1 MNKRQAKKLY
11 KKIHGCNPPEGR
23 IPAVLLRDPG
33 KMNTHTFLDKQMNM
47 PVFNPMKLIETELR
61 IPRSVLESICNINK
75 PKVNMKIMTREEHER
90 VTIATRYFRKTM
102 NDSIR
107 RMNSR
112 FRAMRKQLKESNDP
126 VVITTRSLSENR
138 KKNKG
143 ASWKRVR
150 RNR

>member
-23 IPAVLLRDPG
+23 IPAVFLRDPG
-33 KMNTHTFLDKQMNM
+33 KAKKYTGEQMDT
-47 PVFNPMKLIETELR
+47 PVFNPLKPMETGLR
-61 IPRSVLESICNINK
+61 VTESVLESICRINE
-75 PKVNMKIMTREEHER
+75 PKVNTKIMTREEHER
-90 VTIATRYFRKTM
+90 ITIATRCLRKTM
-102 NDSIR
+102 NDTIR

-112 FRAMRKQLKESNDP
+112 FRAMRERLKGNDDP
-126 VVITTRSLSENR
+126 VVITTRKLSENR

-143 ASWKRVR
+143 TAWRRAR

>member
-11 KKIHGCNPPEGR
+11 KKIHGHNPPEGR
-23 IPAVLLRDPG
+23 IPVVLLRDSS
-33 KMNTHTFLDKQMNM
+33 KEKKHTGRQIDA
-47 PVFNPMKLIETELR
+47 PVFNLLEQIETELR
-61 IPRSVLESICNINK
+61 IPRSVLESICSINK

-90 VTIATRYFRKTM
+90 ITIATRCFGKTM
-102 NDSIR
+102 NNAIR

-112 FRAMRKQLKESNDP
+112 FRAMRERLKGNDDP
-126 VVITTRSLSENR
+126 VVITARKLSENR

-143 ASWKRVR
+143 TAWRRAR

>member
-47 PVFNPMKLIETELR
+47 PVFNPMKPIEDILTQ
-61 IPRSVLESICNINK
+61 
-75 PKVNMKIMTREEHER
+75 EERER
-90 VTIATRYFRKTM
+90 VTIATRCFREKM

-112 FRAMRKQLKESNDP
+112 FRTIRKQLKESNDP

>member
-11 KKIHGCNPPEGR
+11 KKIYGCNPPEGR
-23 IPAVLLRDPG
+23 IPAVLLRDLG
-33 KMNTHTFLDKQMNM
+33 KINTHTFLDKQMNL
-47 PVFNPMKLIETELR
+47 PVFNPMKPIETGLR
-61 IPRSVLESICNINK
+61 LPESVLETICRINK
-75 PKVNMKIMTREEHER
+75 PIEDILTQEERER
-90 VTIATRYFRKTM
+90 VTIATRCLRKTM

-112 FRAMRKQLKESNDP
+112 FRAMRKQLKESNDS
-126 VVITTRSLSENR
+126 VVITTRKLSENR

-143 ASWKRVR
+143 TAWRRAR

>member
-47 PVFNPMKLIETELR
+47 PVFNPMKLIETGLR
-61 IPRSVLESICNINK
+61 LR
-75 PKVNMKIMTREEHER
+75 ER
-90 VTIATRYFRKTM
+90 VTIATRCFRKTM

-143 ASWKRVR
+143 AYWKRVR

>member
-23 IPAVLLRDPG
+23 IPAVLLRDPS

-47 PVFNPMKLIETELR
+47 PVFNPMKLIETGLR
-61 IPRSVLESICNINK
+61 LPESVLETICRINK
-75 PKVNMKIMTREEHER
+75 PIEDILTQEERER
-90 VTIATRYFRKTM
+90 VTIATRCFGKTM
-102 NDSIR
+102 NNAIR

-112 FRAMRKQLKESNDP
+112 FRTMRERLKGNDDP
-126 VVITTRSLSENR
+126 VVITTRKLSENR

-143 ASWKRVR
+143 TAWRRAR

>member
-23 IPAVLLRDPG
+23 IPAVFLRDPG
-33 KMNTHTFLDKQMNM
+33 KAKKYTGEQMDTT
-47 PVFNPMKLIETELR
+47 VFNPLKPMETGLR
-61 IPRSVLESICNINK
+61 LPESVLETICRINK
-75 PKVNMKIMTREEHER
+75 PIEDILTQEECER
-90 VTIATRYFRKTM
+90 VTIATRCFRKTM

-112 FRAMRKQLKESNDP
+112 FRAIRKQLKESNDP

>member
-33 KMNTHTFLDKQMNM
+33 KMNTHTFLDKQTNM
-47 PVFNPMKLIETELR
+47 LVFNPMKLIETELR
-61 IPRSVLESICNINK
+61 IPRSVLESICSINK

-90 VTIATRYFRKTM
+90 VTIATRCFRKTM

>member
-11 KKIHGCNPPEGR
+11 KKIHGCNPPKGR

-47 PVFNPMKLIETELR
+47 PVFNPMKPIEDILTQ
-61 IPRSVLESICNINK
+61 
-75 PKVNMKIMTREEHER
+75 EERER
-90 VTIATRYFRKTM
+90 VTIATRCFRKKM

-112 FRAMRKQLKESNDP
+112 FRAIRKQLKESNDP

>member
-33 KMNTHTFLDKQMNM
+33 KMNTHTFLDKQMNL
-47 PVFNPMKLIETELR
+47 PVFNPMKPIETGLR
-61 IPRSVLESICNINK
+61 LPESVLEQICSINK

-90 VTIATRYFRKTM
+90 ITIATRCFRKTM
-102 NDSIR
+102 NNAIR

-112 FRAMRKQLKESNDP
+112 FMAMREKLKGNDDP
-126 VVITTRSLSENR
+126 IVITARRLSENR

-143 ASWKRVR
+143 TAWRRTR

>member
-23 IPAVLLRDPG
+23 IQAVLLRDPG
-33 KMNTHTFLDKQMNM
+33 KMNTHTFLDKRMNL
-47 PVFNPMKLIETELR
+47 PVFNPMKPIETGLR
-61 IPRSVLESICNINK
+61 LPESVLEQICSINK

-90 VTIATRYFRKTM
+90 ITIATRCFRKTM
-102 NDSIR
+102 NNAIR

-112 FRAMRKQLKESNDP
+112 FMAMREKLKGNDDP
-126 VVITTRSLSENR
+126 IVITARRLSENR

-143 ASWKRVR
+143 TAWRRTR

>member
-23 IPAVLLRDPG
+23 IPAVFLRDPG
-33 KMNTHTFLDKQMNM
+33 KAKKYTGEQMDT
-47 PVFNPMKLIETELR
+47 PVFNPLKLMETGLR
-61 IPRSVLESICNINK
+61 VTESVLESICSINE
-75 PKVNMKIMTREEHER
+75 PKVNMNILTQEEREK
-90 VTIATRYFRKTM
+90 VTIATRCLRKTM
-102 NDSIR
+102 NDTIR

-112 FRAMRKQLKESNDP
+112 FRAMRERLKGNDDP
-126 VVITTRSLSENR
+126 VVITTRKLSENR

-143 ASWKRVR
+143 TAWRRAR

>member
-33 KMNTHTFLDKQMNM
+33 KMNTHTFLDKQMNL
-47 PVFNPMKLIETELR
+47 PVFNQMKQIETGLR
-61 IPRSVLESICNINK
+61 LPESVLETICRINK
-75 PKVNMKIMTREEHER
+75 PIEDILTQEERER
-90 VTIATRYFRKTM
+90 VTIATRCFRKTM

-112 FRAMRKQLKESNDP
+112 FRAMRERLRGNDDP
-126 VVITTRSLSENR
+126 VVITTRKLSENR

-143 ASWKRVR
+143 TAWRRAR

>member
-11 KKIHGCNPPEGR
+11 KKIHGRNPPKGR

-47 PVFNPMKLIETELR
+47 PVFNPMKPIEDILTQ
-61 IPRSVLESICNINK
+61 
-75 PKVNMKIMTREEHER
+75 EERER
-90 VTIATRYFRKTM
+90 VTIATRCFRKKM

-112 FRAMRKQLKESNDP
+112 FRAIRKQLKESNDP